1 VARRRRQDGRGS
13 TGFRAAVVSAIG
25 AVVATAVF
33 LACRPDLWLEDAGSN
48 GDDPRSKPSPS
59 ARTAPTARSA
69 RTAGAAASGK
79 PPRASSPQSPAGKP
93 GAAPPSAGEAPS
105 DHLAMGTPADK
116 DPSDDHLMVKT
127 QYALSY
133 NKDKNVPNWVS
144 YSLAPGH
151 FGDVPRFK
159 GKFLQDDSLPEGF
172 YRVKHDDYV
181 GSGYDRG
188 HMVRSEERTRTPE
201 DNKAT
206 FLLTNILPQRHDLN
220 AGPWLRLEEHCEDL
234 ARKQGRQLY
243 VVAGGVYPKKPETI
257 GKGVA
262 VPESCFKIVVVLNS
276 GEDARH
282 VARETRVIAVVM
294 PNKEGILD
302 REWEGYRTTVDDIE
316 RRTGYDFLT
325 RVPADVQA
333 VIEAR
338 SDSGP

>member
-1 VARRRRQDGRGS
+1 M
-13 TGFRAAVVSAIG
+13 VVSAIG

-33 LACRPDLWLEDAGSN
+33 LACRPDLWLESASTS
-48 GDDPRSKPSPS
+48 GDDPRSKPSSSS
-59 ARTAPTARSA
+59 AGASASSKRQRATSPQGPTAKPATAP
-69 RTAGAAASGK
+69 
-79 PPRASSPQSPAGKP
+79 PAP
-93 GAAPPSAGEAPS
+93 ADAIST
-105 DHLAMGTPADK
+105 DHLAMGAPADF
-116 DPSDDHLMVKT
+116 DPSDDHLMVKP

-144 YSLAPGH
+144 YSLSPGH

-159 GKFLQDDSLPEGF
+159 GKFLQDDALPAGF

-243 VVAGGVYPKKPETI
+243 VVAGGVFPKKPETI

-262 VPESCFKIVVVLNS
+262 VPESCFKIVVVLS
-276 GEDARH
+276 KGEDARH
-282 VARETRVIAVVM
+282 VGQETRVIAVLM
-294 PNKEGILD
+294 PNKEGILSSD
-302 REWEGYRTTVDDIE
+302 WEGYRTTVDDIE

-325 RVPADVQA
+325 RVPAAVQA

-338 SDSGP
+338 ADSGP